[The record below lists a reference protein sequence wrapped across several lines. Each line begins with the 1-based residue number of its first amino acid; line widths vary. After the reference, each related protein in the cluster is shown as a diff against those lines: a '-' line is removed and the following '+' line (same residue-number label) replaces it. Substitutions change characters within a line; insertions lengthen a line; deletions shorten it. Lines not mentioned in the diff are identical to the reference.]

1 MIGKLKERSGALS
14 SFVAVSAHFWR
25 CVTRARELPEKEAV
39 DFGVIAHSRDRV
51 KLALPQTYFG
61 NCVCMGVAR
70 TRVKQLLGQDIRFA
84 AALIQELIKSC
95 TAEEQI
101 NNLIEWVDYRLRS
114 GSPLHSLAV
123 ETFGGRYFVGAVNS
137 PKFPVYELDYGWGKP
152 LNAQIGVLY
161 DDGEMMLFPGRGRDD
176 GGRSIEIY
184 TRLPRRQMETLKRI
198 LMIIPDF

>member
-1 MIGKLKERSGALS
+1 M
-14 SFVAVSAHFWR
+14 
-25 CVTRARELPEKEAV
+25 RAQEVPEKEAV
-39 DFGVIAHSRDRV
+39 DFGVIANSRGRV
-51 KLALPQTYFG
+51 KGALPQTYFG

-114 GSPLHSLAV
+114 GSPLHSLGV
-123 ETFGGRYFVGAVNS
+123 QTFRGRYFVGAVNS

-152 LNAQIGVLY
+152 LNAQTGVLY
-161 DDGEMMLFPGRGRDD
+161 EDGGMMLFPGRGRDD